1 LMGIPSTR
9 ILAVAFGIGIA
20 IAAASGALIAA
31 LFPFTVLSGGT
42 YELKSFVVCVL
53 GGLGNPTGALFGGI
67 LLGLIEG
74 SVAPFIPVSWTPV
87 IEFALFV
94 LILIAFPGG
103 LLARRSGH

>member
-1 LMGIPSTR
+1 
-9 ILAVAFGIGIA
+9 
-20 IAAASGALIAA
+20 
-31 LFPFTVLSGGT
+31 VLSGGT

-74 SVAPFIPVSWTPV
+74 TVAPFIPVSWTPV